1 MYNIQTDPVIVALR
15 EYVYKHATNRIVTDL
30 IDLLRRF
37 DREMFKLRNFL
48 SSQIIFRLCNEVK
61 IAEGTA
67 KVFNSEVNNST
78 TFSIDSISKQC
89 YAQRRLVSQ
98 LNRNADFIS
107 DQAISFQLLADTL
120 LETAKAYQES
130 ADRLVAASDDE
141 ERELQMIVDEALAAT
156 KSDLIEKKT
165 TRPRKKAKSGSPLR
179 SPARAG
185 SKAGSAENQSALSN
199 VKVEQAI

>member
-1 MYNIQTDPVIVALR
+1 LYNIPTDPVIVAVR
-15 EYVYKHATNRIVTDL
+15 EYIYKHATNRIVTDL

-37 DREMFKLRNFL
+37 DREMSKLRNFL

-61 IAEGTA
+61 IAEETA

-98 LNRNADFIS
+98 LNRNADFLS
-107 DQAISFQLLADTL
+107 DQATSLQFLADTL
-120 LETAKAYQES
+120 LDTAKAYLERAEQ
-130 ADRLVAASDDE
+130 LVAASDDE

-156 KSDLIEKKT
+156 KSDPIEKKT
-165 TRPRKKAKSGSPLR
+165 TRLHKKAKSGSPL
-179 SPARAG
+179 
-185 SKAGSAENQSALSN
+185 KAGLAENQSARTGD
-199 VKVEQAI
+199 KVEQAI